1 MAMVTH
7 VNADAQEPPNPAP
20 NLLVNNYCNV
30 CDADIDI
37 TTHGIQCYLCKLWFH
52 AIGCGEE
59 YVVASVSAFNN
70 HLQPAMLKHK
80 PYQNRFG
87 SWKWICDFCES
98 VDGRNNRVNTSSE
111 NDVEILKKK
120 IEFMQSNFDD
130 KFNDLKELIM
140 GKLNNTA
147 HTSSPTY
154 ASATNSGIKNSNSL
168 QKTLI
173 RCKETIVLT
182 PKSTVNASTIKE
194 LEQEV
199 ATNLSNVQVDFVKSN
214 SKGKVFVGFPNKEE
228 KNRGELII
236 SGNVSK
242 VSEGRDDGYV
252 LKSQD
257 KMLPKLTV
265 DRIPMSTVSHI
276 ESTDA
281 IEKRNL
287 QKAHIIECIK
297 SKNPEVK
304 NFIEAGH
311 TVKVVY
317 INHHSNSE
325 TLTVILKVSPAVRL
339 SIMNKQSGRVFIG
352 NSSFIVKDRY
362 YVKVCYH
369 CQEIGHVSN
378 DCPSKEKNSCCLYC
392 SGPHKSATCSDKKDD
407 SKKKCARCSKSSI
420 KRFADDSCSHNA
432 ASQDC
437 PLLQRE
443 VTKIEGNTDLDSK
456 NVL

>member
-147 HTSSPTY
+147 HTSRPTY

-242 VSEGRDDGYV
+242 
-252 LKSQD
+252 L
-257 KMLPKLTV
+257 
-265 DRIPMSTVSHI
+265 
-276 ESTDA
+276 
-281 IEKRNL
+281 
-287 QKAHIIECIK
+287 
-297 SKNPEVK
+297 
-304 NFIEAGH
+304 
-311 TVKVVY
+311 
-317 INHHSNSE
+317 
-325 TLTVILKVSPAVRL
+325 
-339 SIMNKQSGRVFIG
+339 
-352 NSSFIVKDRY
+352 
-362 YVKVCYH
+362 
-369 CQEIGHVSN
+369 
-378 DCPSKEKNSCCLYC
+378 
-392 SGPHKSATCSDKKDD
+392 
-407 SKKKCARCSKSSI
+407 
-420 KRFADDSCSHNA
+420 
-432 ASQDC
+432 
-437 PLLQRE
+437 
-443 VTKIEGNTDLDSK
+443 
-456 NVL
+456 